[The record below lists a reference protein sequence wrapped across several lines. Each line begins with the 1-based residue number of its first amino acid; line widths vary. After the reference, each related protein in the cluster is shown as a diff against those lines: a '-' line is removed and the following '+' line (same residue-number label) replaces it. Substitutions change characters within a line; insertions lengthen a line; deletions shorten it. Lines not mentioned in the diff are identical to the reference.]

1 MAAFDYVAIDQG
13 GRQQHG
19 VLQGDS
25 ARQVRQRLRERG
37 LLPVT
42 VEPVS
47 TQQKSGVPVASRE
60 FRLRRGFSPAEQAL
74 IMRQLATLLR
84 SGQPLADA
92 LQALTKG
99 EQPARIRSIL
109 AAVRAQVMEGQSLA
123 VAMAAFP
130 RHFPELVTA
139 SISAGER
146 AGRLNEVMTRLADHA
161 QQREQVGR
169 SAMLALLYPVLLA
182 VLSVAVVAGL
192 VAYVVPRVVQVFAT
206 YQQQLPWPT
215 ELLISISDLLRNHGI
230 LLLIGLAAGVLLLS
244 LLYRQP
250 QRRLSWQTMW
260 LKLPLLGRL
269 LRASEAARFTRTLA
283 ILLGSAVPMVD
294 ALRVA
299 ARVVVTA
306 PVRQAILDAAMQVR
320 EGKTLAKSL
329 QGGNWLPAVAL
340 QLIDSGEQSG
350 DLAFLLDQAAEIQE
364 QELDSVIGVITSLA
378 QPVLILMVGLM
389 VLFIVLAIMLPI
401 LDLNTL
407 VGS

>member
-1 MAAFDYVAIDQG
+1 MAAFDYTAVNSSGQ
-13 GRQQHG
+13 QQHG
-19 VLQGDS
+19 VMQGDS
-25 ARQVRQRLRERG
+25 ARQVRQHLREQG

-42 VEPVS
+42 VEAVNA
-47 TQQKSGVPVASRE
+47 QQSSASLLSGGE
-60 FRLRRGFSPAEQAL
+60 FRLRNGFSATERAL
-74 IMRQLATLLR
+74 IMRQLATLLK

-99 EQPARIRSIL
+99 EQPARVRSVL
-109 AAVRAQVMEGQSLA
+109 AAVRSQVLEGQSLA
-123 VAMAAFP
+123 AAMAGFP
-130 RHFPELVTA
+130 KHFPELVTA

-146 AGRLNEVMTRLADHA
+146 AGRLNEVMIRLADHA

-169 SAMLALLYPVLLA
+169 SALLALLYPVLLA
-182 VLSVAVVAGL
+182 VISVAVVAGL
-192 VAYVVPRVVQVFAT
+192 VTYVVPRVVQVFAT
-206 YQQQLPWPT
+206 YEQQLPWPT
-215 ELLISISDLLRNHGI
+215 ELLIGISDILRQYGP
-230 LLLIGLAAGVLLLS
+230 LLLLGLSAVIVLVI

-250 QRRLSWQTMW
+250 ERRLRWQSMW
-260 LKLPLLGRL
+260 LRVPLVGRL

-294 ALRVA
+294 ALKVA
-299 ARVVVTA
+299 ARVVATI
-306 PVRQAILDAAMQVR
+306 PVREAILQAAAQVR
-320 EGKTLAKSL
+320 EGKSLAKSL
-329 QGGNWLPAVAL
+329 QGGRWLPAVAL

-350 DLAFLLDQAAEIQE
+350 DLAFLLDQAADIQE
-364 QELDSVIGVITSLA
+364 QELDSVVGIITSLA

>member
-1 MAAFDYVAIDQG
+1 MAAFDYVAVDQAG
-13 GRQQHG
+13 KQQHG

-25 ARQVRQRLRERG
+25 ARQVRQHLREQG

-42 VEPVS
+42 VDAVS
-47 TQQKSGVPVASRE
+47 SQRRPGSSITTGE
-60 FRLRRGFSPAEQAL
+60 IRLRRGFSPSEQAL

-99 EQPARIRSIL
+99 EQPARIRSVL
-109 AAVRAQVMEGQSLA
+109 AAVRAQVLEGQSLA

-130 RHFPELVTA
+130 RHFSELVTA
-139 SISAGER
+139 SINAGER
-146 AGRLNEVMTRLADHA
+146 AGRLNEVMSRLADHA
-161 QQREQVGR
+161 QQREKVGR

-182 VLSVAVVAGL
+182 VLSIAVVAGL
-192 VAYVVPRVVQVFAT
+192 VTYVVPRVVQVFAT

-215 ELLISISDLLRNHGI
+215 ELLIGISDLLRGQGLW
-230 LLLIGLAAGVLLLS
+230 LLLGLISAGVLTS
-244 LLYRQP
+244 VLYRQP
-250 QRRLSWQTMW
+250 QRRLRWQTTC
-260 LKLPLLGRL
+260 LRLPLLGRL

-299 ARVVVTA
+299 AKVVVTA
-306 PVRQAILDAAMQVR
+306 PVRNAVLQAAMQVR
-320 EGKTLAKSL
+320 EGKSLARSL

-364 QELDSVIGVITSLA
+364 QELDSVVGVITSLA
-378 QPVLILMVGLM
+378 QPVLILMVGIM

-407 VGS
+407 VGG

>member
-1 MAAFDYVAIDQG
+1 MAAFDYVAVDQLG
-13 GRQQHG
+13 QQQRG

-25 ARQVRQRLRERG
+25 ARQVRQRLREQS

-47 TQQKSGVPVASRE
+47 HQRKSGIQSSTGE
-60 FRLRRGFSPAEQAL
+60 IRLRRGFSSAEQAL

-84 SGQPLADA
+84 SGQPLSDA
-92 LQALTKG
+92 LLALTKG
-99 EQPARIRSIL
+99 EQPARIRSVL
-109 AAVRAQVMEGQSLA
+109 AAVRAHVLEGQSLA
-123 VAMAAFP
+123 AAMAAFP

-146 AGRLNEVMTRLADHA
+146 AGRLNEVMSRLADHA
-161 QQREQVGR
+161 QQREKVGR

-182 VLSVAVVAGL
+182 VLSIAVVAGL
-192 VAYVVPRVVQVFAT
+192 VTYVVPRVVQVFST
-206 YQQQLPWPT
+206 YDQQLPWPT
-215 ELLISISDLLRNHGI
+215 EFLIAISDILRGHGLW
-230 LLLIGLAAGVLLLS
+230 LLLGLSGLLVLITM
-244 LLYRQP
+244 LYRQP
-250 QRRLSWQTMW
+250 GRRLRWQTAW

-299 ARVVVTA
+299 ARVVATA
-306 PVRQAILDAAMQVR
+306 PVREAVLQAARQVR
-320 EGKTLAKSL
+320 EGKSLAKSL
-329 QGGNWLPAVAL
+329 QGGDWLPAVAL

-350 DLAFLLDQAAEIQE
+350 DLAFLLDQTAEIQE
-364 QELDSVIGVITSLA
+364 QELDSVVAVITSLA

-407 VGS
+407 VGG